1 MTEPVGLLLAAGS
14 ASRFGTDKLLHTLPD
29 GIAIGIAAATA
40 LIQAMPNSIAVV
52 KPGDHILINAVSKL
66 GMRVVENPLA
76 AQGMGTS
83 VSAGVNATI
92 DATGW
97 LIALA
102 DMPWIKPA
110 TISALAERLR
120 NGASMVAPVHKN
132 QRGHPAGFSS
142 RWREQ
147 LRSLSG
153 DKGARDLIA
162 KYSDELELLI
172 TEDAGV
178 LQDIDYLS
186 DIKS

>member
-1 MTEPVGLLLAAGS
+1 MTEPVGILLAAGS
-14 ASRFGTDKLLHTLPD
+14 ASRFGADKLLHALPD

-40 LIQAMPNSIAVV
+40 LIKAMPNSIAVV
-52 KPGDHILINAVSKL
+52 KPGDHALINTFSKL
-66 GMRVVENPLA
+66 GMSVVENPLT
-76 AQGMGTS
+76 AQGMATS
-83 VSAGVNATI
+83 VAAGVNATI
-92 DATGW
+92 DANGW

-110 TISALAERLR
+110 TIAALADRLKH
-120 NGASMVAPVHKN
+120 GASIVAPLYKN
-132 QRGHPAGFSS
+132 QRGHPVGFSS

-147 LRSLSG
+147 LRGLSG